1 MKKLTL
7 LFLFIS
13 VVTVSCTSGI
23 EVTPIREQ
31 TGIPDLIPDF
41 NFLAKEGSKS
51 LLPNND
57 FVYRQVIQLY
67 LRPFENVTSS
77 DKVTLLFESDAFSEL
92 EITGVVLLPGDKLL
106 LDYAQFDENRLF
118 VRYTTKEVS
127 SQTVSFSAS
136 IRGVTKKST
145 VSFTTK

>member
-67 LRPFENVTSS
+67 LEHV
-77 DKVTLLFESDAFSEL
+77 
-92 EITGVVLLPGDKLL
+92 
-106 LDYAQFDENRLF
+106 
-118 VRYTTKEVS
+118 
-127 SQTVSFSAS
+127 
-136 IRGVTKKST
+136 
-145 VSFTTK
+145 